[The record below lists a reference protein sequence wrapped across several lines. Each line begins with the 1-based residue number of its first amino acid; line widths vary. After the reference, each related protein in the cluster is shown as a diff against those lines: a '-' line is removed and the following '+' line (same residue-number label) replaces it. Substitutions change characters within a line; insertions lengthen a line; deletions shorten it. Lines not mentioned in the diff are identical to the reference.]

1 MKKIAVLLLLVLA
14 ITGCFPP
21 NNPVK
26 EQDNST
32 KNNKPTYTITFNG
45 NGGATPDNKETYTQ
59 TLPKDVVKHLA
70 KNTFIRNG
78 YIFKG
83 WSELKEAVES
93 TVDDEAEYSASKDIT
108 LYAIWKLIPAT
119 LVGIHAELLSN
130 TPCYMYDAFDKAVL
144 KVTATMSDGTLLN
157 ISDYTTDFEIV
168 TLSAGIDKPV
178 TVKYQDKTAM
188 FKINV
193 LYKFCETI
201 IHLPKGTDGTAGT
214 SGSYL
219 YFGDY
224 PQTIKNDS
232 VTINGSPTNING
244 WTVYLGSDN
253 YYYVK
258 CHENAFWTD
267 YKYSDGTTVK
277 RFADNSERYFK
288 MEPIQWSI
296 VTDSYYDTGDALVV
310 AEKALMAN
318 VPYYIN
324 FSNRIINTKT
334 VYPNNYMYSSIRAFL
349 NGRYELNDTQPNNY
363 EGKGFLQ
370 TAFSKKAQDS
380 IPITSVVNNGFSAG
394 VDTTHSPSL
403 EYFCANTN
411 DKIFLLSYV
420 DAELLK
426 TDNRRTRISTDY
438 AKANYA
444 ECATIYFN
452 GSEYWLRS
460 PQERIGF
467 DDFKIQS
474 VLWHGRINKPGRK
487 LDTAETAIVPAM
499 TVHL

>member
-1 MKKIAVLLLLVLA
+1 MKKNAVLLLLVLA
-14 ITGCFPP
+14 LAGCFTP

-45 NGGATPDNKETYTQ
+45 NGGATSDNKETYTQ
-59 TLPKDVVKHLA
+59 TLPKDMVKHLA
-70 KNTFIRNG
+70 KNTFVRSG

-83 WSELKEAVES
+83 WSELKDAVES

-108 LYAIWKLIPAT
+108 LYAIWKLVPAS
-119 LVGIHAELLSN
+119 LVDIHAERLSN
-130 TPCYMYDAFDKAVL
+130 TPYYMYDAFDKASL
-144 KVTATMSDGTLLN
+144 KVTATMSDGSLLN

-178 TVKYQDKTAM
+178 TVKYQNKTAI

-201 IHLPKGTDGTAGT
+201 IHLPKETNGTVGT
-214 SGSYL
+214 SGNYL

-258 CHENAFWTD
+258 CRENAFQTD

-277 RFADNSERYFK
+277 SFADNNERYFK
-288 MEPIQWSI
+288 MEPIKWSI
-296 VTDSYYDTGDALVV
+296 VTDSYYDTGNALVV
-310 AEKALMAN
+310 AEKALTAN
-318 VPYYIN
+318 IPYYIN
-324 FSNRIINTKT
+324 FSNRTINAKT

-349 NGRYELNDTQPNNY
+349 NGRYEINDVQPADY

-370 TAFSKKAQDS
+370 TAFSSTAQD
-380 IPITSVVNNGFSAG
+380 IILTTNVVNNGFSAG
-394 VDTTHSPSL
+394 VDTTYPPSL
-403 EYFCANTN
+403 EYFCDNTN

-420 DAELLK
+420 DSKMLK
-426 TDNRRTRISTDY
+426 TDDSRTRITTDY
-438 AKANYA
+438 AKSNYA
-444 ECATIYFN
+444 EHSNIFN

-460 PQERIGF
+460 PQEKIGG
-467 DDFKIQS
+467 DDLKIQS

-487 LDTAETAIVPAM
+487 LNTPETAIVPAM
-499 TVHL
+499 TVHF